1 MKDFITKKM
10 SFISAL
16 KYFLALLLFV
26 LLYSFSAEAKISSV
40 RVGQGIGSVRI
51 VLDSDA
57 SFNYK
62 VFTLGSPY
70 RLVIDVYDVDTAKN
84 FSETIAKNNL
94 VAKSRV
100 GNMEGGKRFVFDLNK
115 PIAVDKISFLKPQ
128 SGFDWRFFVDI
139 SLASEKDFLAKSG
152 DKNAYS
158 NFKSG
163 AVKKTSTAQKKEKVI
178 ELKTKGKKVIVLDP
192 GHGGKDPGAIGYSG
206 VYEKNITLAMGKELK
221 SMLEKAGYSVYLTRS
236 GDSFINLR
244 ERYRIARRQ
253 KADLFMSIHA
263 DSAKNRSATGLSV
276 YTLSENASDKEAA
289 ALAERENKADLIGGM
304 NLDNEDKELASIF
317 ISLSQN
323 MTRKN
328 SSDFAEL
335 LQYEMSKE
343 VKLVNNAHRFAGFA
357 VLKAPDIP
365 SVLIELGYLSNRNEE
380 KLLKQEAYRKKLA
393 KATVKAVDK
402 YFASPRD

>member
-1 MKDFITKKM
+1 MKGFMAKKISFFSSVKCFI
-10 SFISAL
+10 
-16 KYFLALLLFV
+16 LALLTFFLC
-26 LLYSFSAEAKISSV
+26 SFSSEAKINSV
-40 RVGQGIGSVRI
+40 RVGQGVGNVRI

-57 SFNYK
+57 SFNYR
-62 VFTLGSPY
+62 VFTLADPY
-70 RLVIDVYDVDTAKN
+70 RLVIDVYKGETGKS
-84 FSETIAKNNL
+84 FSENVARNNL
-94 VAKSRV
+94 VSKVRV
-100 GNMEGGKRFVFDLNK
+100 GKMDGGKRFVFDLNK
-115 PIAVDKISFLKPQ
+115 PVSVDKISFLKPQ

-139 SLASEKDFLAKSG
+139 SVTSDKTFRAKAG

-158 NFKSG
+158 NLKG
-163 AVKKTSTAQKKEKVI
+163 DVIKAAQNVKKEKVI
-178 ELKTKGKKVIVLDP
+178 ENKGKEKKVIVLDP

-206 VYEKNITLAMGKELK
+206 VYEKHITLAMGKELK
-221 SMLEKAGYSVYLTRS
+221 AILEKAGYKVYLTRS

-244 ERYRIARRQ
+244 ERYQIARRQ

-276 YTLSENASDKEAA
+276 YTLSENASDREAA

-304 NLDNEDKELASIF
+304 DLNNEDKELASIF

-343 VKLVNNAHRFAGFA
+343 VKLVANAHRFAGFA

-380 KLLKQEAYRKKLA
+380 KLLKQESYRKKLA
-393 KATVKAVDK
+393 NATLRAVNK
-402 YFASPRD
+402 YFQSPRE

>member
-1 MKDFITKKM
+1 MKSFITKKM
-10 SFISAL
+10 DIFSVF
-16 KYFLALLLFV
+16 KCFLIALLAVFLCV
-26 LLYSFSAEAKISSV
+26 FSAEAKINSV
-40 RVGQGIGSVRI
+40 RVGQGIGNVRI

-57 SFNYK
+57 SFSYR
-62 VFTLGSPY
+62 VFTLADPY
-70 RLVIDVYDVDTAKN
+70 RLVIDVYKGETARS
-84 FSETIAKNNL
+84 FSENIARNNL
-94 VAKSRV
+94 VSKVRV
-100 GNMEGGKRFVFDLNK
+100 GKMDGGKRFVFDLTK
-115 PIAVDKISFLKPQ
+115 PVSVDKISFLKPQ

-139 SLASEKDFLAKSG
+139 SVTSEKTFRSKVG

-158 NFKSG
+158 NFKG
-163 AVKKTSTAQKKEKVI
+163 EAITAAHNVKKERVVENKNQ
-178 ELKTKGKKVIVLDP
+178 GKKVIVLDP

-206 VYEKNITLAMGKELK
+206 VYEKHITLSMAKELK
-221 SMLEKAGYSVYLTRS
+221 TILEKAGYKVHLTRS

-244 ERYRIARRQ
+244 ERYQIARRQ

-276 YTLSENASDKEAA
+276 YTLSENASDREAA

-304 NLDNEDKELASIF
+304 DLNNEDKELASIF

-323 MTRKN
+323 MARKN

-343 VKLVNNAHRFAGFA
+343 VKLVANAHRFAGFA

-380 KLLKQEAYRKKLA
+380 KLLKQESYRKKLA
-393 KATVKAVDK
+393 KATLKAVDK
-402 YFASPRD
+402 SFQSPRE